1 MTIVIEGLNKFVDS
15 MCLWS
20 TLYACGG
27 PYACGGLYM
36 HVVDPMLV
44 VDSMLVVDP
53 MLVVD
58 SICLRSTLYACG
70 RLSIPV
76 EMIFIVSHL
85 LQQTESD
92 WYFSRNNR

>member
-1 MTIVIEGLNKFVDS
+1 

-20 TLYACGG
+20 TQYACGG
-27 PYACGGLYM
+27 PYAGGRLY
-36 HVVDPMLV
+36 
-44 VDSMLVVDP
+44 MLVVDP

-58 SICLRSTLYACG
+58 SICWWWTLCLWWTLYACG
-70 RLSIPV
+70 GLSMPV

-92 WYFSRNNR
+92 WYFSRNM